1 MTVANNPPPDEYAVT
16 SIWPNMFENKI
27 QPTTELSEA
36 RAKIIW
42 GEPPAAVRDYLLQK
56 GLSPEA
62 ADAKVREFVRERNA
76 EIRLCAVQKILL
88 GSALLIFA
96 GSCICFLST
105 AKRVSASTSG
115 GKAFGTILLAGFYG
129 LWKLVD
135 GLFYF
140 IRPQADE
147 ESVSDLEV

>member
-1 MTVANNPPPDEYAVT
+1 MAVANDPPPDKYAVT
-16 SIWPNMFENKI
+16 SIWPNMFANKI

-56 GLSPEA
+56 GLSPAE
-62 ADAKVREFVRERNA
+62 ADAKVREFVKERNA
-76 EIRLCAVQKILL
+76 EIRLCAIQKILL

-96 GSCICFLST
+96 AVCAYFLCTARRLST
-105 AKRVSASTSG
+105 STSG
-115 GKAFGTILLAGFYG
+115 GKAFGMILLAGIYG

-135 GLFYF
+135 GIFYF